1 MKKDQ
6 LTYTEF
12 KLVFFLFWLV
22 ISKRTEKYSFGA
34 VMKNT
39 KSGGETKQ
47 NFVWFRI
54 WLVTISNLWT
64 KYLGVADAC

>member
-47 NFVWFRI
+47 NFV
-54 WLVTISNLWT
+54 
-64 KYLGVADAC
+64 